1 MGERIRRDWKDRD
14 WEFKA
19 RENPLF
25 AVQST
30 DEMAESGASNFSPE
44 SLESL
49 FAKGRKLFR
58 KNIASL
64 LTGFDDPLLVEYG
77 CGVGRILKAATEA
90 GYRCVGIDISPT
102 MLAHCRELAPQV
114 QSLHVVDEQGRTT
127 VQSDCAQVV
136 FSYAVLQHIPTLSV
150 YLAALDEM
158 CRILAPGGVLAL
170 QVNCE
175 DFVGGELSAPD
186 RTENFETYS
195 LHYRPG
201 QATPYLKHDQNS
213 WSGVY
218 IGRERLIEHLAG
230 HGLAVTKW
238 RFHQPL
244 KPRGL
249 WAVALKA

>member
-1 MGERIRRDWKDRD
+1 MGHQIWRDWKDRD

-19 RENPLF
+19 RANPLF

-30 DEMAESGASNFSPE
+30 DDLAESSASNFSPE
-44 SLESL
+44 ALDSL
-49 FAKGRKLFR
+49 FARGRKLFR
-58 KNIASL
+58 KNIAPL
-64 LTGFDDPLLVEYG
+64 LEGYADPLLAEYG

-90 GYRCVGIDISPT
+90 GHRCIGIDISPT
-102 MLAHCRELAPQV
+102 MLAHCRELAPRV
-114 QSLHVVDEQGRTT
+114 QALHAVDEDGRSTAPD
-127 VQSDCAQVV
+127 SCAEVV
-136 FSYAVLQHIPTLSV
+136 FSYAVLQHIPTLSA

-170 QVNCE
+170 HLNCE
-175 DFVGGELSAPD
+175 DFAGGDLAAPG

-201 QATPYLKHDQNS
+201 EAKPYLKHDQDN

-218 IGRERLIEHLAG
+218 MGCDRLVEHLAG
-230 HGLAVTKW
+230 HGLAVKQW
-238 RFHQPL
+238 RYHQPL

-249 WAVALKA
+249 WALARKA